1 MSNIIILAAIILYL
15 GMVVWIGVI
24 CSKKNS
30 DVGDFYLGGRKLG
43 PVVTAMSAEA
53 SDMSSYLLM
62 GVPGLAYLT
71 GLADATWTAIG
82 LALGTYLNWLIV
94 AKRLRTYSDVC
105 SAITIPDF
113 FANRYRDPKML
124 KCVSAIIIVI
134 FFIPYT
140 ASGFAACGK
149 LFNSLLGFDYHAAMI
164 VSAVVIVLY
173 CTMGGFLAA
182 STSDLVQSIIMT
194 FALAVVVIFG
204 IVQAGGMGAV
214 LDNAKALPGY
224 LDMFHTHIAE
234 TNSSGDY
241 GFFKIVSTLAWGLGY
256 FGMPHI
262 LLRFM
267 AIEDENKLKIS
278 RRIATVW
285 VFISLI
291 VATGIGVIGLT
302 LSKNGIIDTLT
313 GSESETIIVKIS
325 HYLSTFNPVA
335 AFIAGIILAGILAA
349 TMSTADSQLLA
360 ASSAISQNLAVEVLH
375 INMSKKTS
383 MLVARLTVVV
393 ISVISIFFAL
403 DPTSSVFKIV
413 SFAWAGFGAA
423 FGPVVLCSLFW
434 KRANKYGIVSGMI
447 AGGAMIFIWKFGIAK
462 LGGIFAVYE
471 LLPAFIFAT
480 LVIIVVSLATGKPSK
495 EVMDKFEEVKNM
507 SK

>member
-1 MSNIIILAAIILYL
+1 
-15 GMVVWIGVI
+15 
-24 CSKKNS
+24 
-30 DVGDFYLGGRKLG
+30 
-43 PVVTAMSAEA
+43 
-53 SDMSSYLLM
+53 
-62 GVPGLAYLT
+62 
-71 GLADATWTAIG
+71 
-82 LALGTYLNWLIV
+82 
-94 AKRLRTYSDVC
+94 
-105 SAITIPDF
+105 
-113 FANRYRDPKML
+113 
-124 KCVSAIIIVI
+124 
-134 FFIPYT
+134 
-140 ASGFAACGK
+140 
-149 LFNSLLGFDYHAAMI
+149 MI

-204 IVQAGGMGAV
+204 IVQAGGMGVV

-302 LSKNGIIDTLT
+302 LSKSGIIDTLT

-403 DPTSSVFKIV
+403 V

-434 KRANKYGIVSGMI
+434 KRANKYGIISGMI

-480 LVIIVVSLATGKPSK
+480 VVIIVVSLATGKPSQ

>member
-1 MSNIIILAAIILYL
+1 MTQCAFGGGIFNTSWQDILSGL
-15 GMVVWIGVI
+15 G
-24 CSKKNS
+24 
-30 DVGDFYLGGRKLG
+30 
-43 PVVTAMSAEA
+43 
-53 SDMSSYLLM
+53 
-62 GVPGLAYLT
+62 
-71 GLADATWTAIG
+71 
-82 LALGTYLNWLIV
+82 
-94 AKRLRTYSDVC
+94 
-105 SAITIPDF
+105 
-113 FANRYRDPKML
+113 
-124 KCVSAIIIVI
+124 
-134 FFIPYT
+134 
-140 ASGFAACGK
+140 
-149 LFNSLLGFDYHAAMI
+149 
-164 VSAVVIVLY
+164 
-173 CTMGGFLAA
+173 
-182 STSDLVQSIIMT
+182 
-194 FALAVVVIFG
+194 
-204 IVQAGGMGAV
+204 
-214 LDNAKALPGY
+214 
-224 LDMFHTHIAE
+224 
-234 TNSSGDY
+234 
-241 GFFKIVSTLAWGLGY
+241 WGLGY

-495 EVMDKFEEVKNM
+495 EVMDKFEEVKKM